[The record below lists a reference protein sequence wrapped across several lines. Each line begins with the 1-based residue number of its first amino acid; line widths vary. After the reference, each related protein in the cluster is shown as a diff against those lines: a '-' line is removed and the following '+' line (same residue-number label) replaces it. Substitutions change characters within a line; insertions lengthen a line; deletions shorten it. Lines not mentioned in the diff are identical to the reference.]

1 MSLENFYALKYYF
14 ENELTSDYIQA
25 ISTNETDLWELQ
37 RNVDAGVID
46 TKETDVYNLY
56 KDRIAKIT
64 VEPISTYLLVGRNT
78 SIRLHKILSYS
89 KTNSHTYLYAFT
101 TTTSSTPNGLLVAEQ
116 LLRRDQIH
124 RMKTDYE
131 AKNTGHSITIS
142 DKPIAVNK
150 FYQEG
155 IINS

>member
-64 VEPISTYLLVGRNT
+64 VEPISTYLLVGRET
-78 SIRLHKILSYS
+78 SIRLYKILSHC
-89 KTNSHTYLYAFT
+89 KPNSPTYLYAFT
-101 TTTSSTPNGLLVAEQ
+101 SSSTPNGLLVAEQ
-116 LLRRDQIH
+116 LLRRDQIN
-124 RMKTDYE
+124 RMKTNYE
-131 AKNTGHSITIS
+131 AKNTGHCITIS

-155 IINS
+155 IINA